1 MQVRILQSAPKKKL
15 GHSMGHAVS
24 PSQMKTADD
33 CLRMW
38 GYQQID
44 GIRSPGSAGT
54 ELGTLTHA
62 QLERYFQSIGTIYPD
77 ATALAGRIANS
88 GLALLPKPRPL
99 SPEWPGPEFQ
109 FNFTVDGCD
118 FRGTI
123 DLPYV
128 DDGVAVVLDHKT
140 LKDFRYCE
148 TSESLKVAYQ
158 RIIYSVAA
166 LRHFDTDLSRADWIY
181 YGTIPPHPS
190 KTVTYG
196 PEPADETL
204 GLFTDLV
211 LPKAKELVRLR
222 KFKSTDLPQNFQ
234 SCGKYGGCSF
244 RERCH
249 GVGKNARDTLNS
261 ISTTPK
267 TNEGTNAMPSL
278 FEQLKMQSK
287 TIAPP
292 PPIVDAPEPAA
303 PAPTTTTAGAGAAAT
318 KPIGGGLLGMFAK
331 KSEAKAEPEAKPD
344 EYLQGISDKAIAIA
358 NSVEPKL
365 AETATTELHKP
376 RHETQEFGK
385 LQSIEGSKQTIGTA
399 LEAEL
404 IKRMPNFSDE
414 NLLALV
420 EILQVNED

>member
-1 MQVRILQSAPKKKL
+1 MQVRIPQSAPKKKL
-15 GHSMGHAVS
+15 GHSMSHAVS

-190 KTVTYG
+190 KTVSYG

-249 GVGKNARDTLNS
+249 GVGKNARDTLNA
-261 ISTTPK
+261 IST
-267 TNEGTNAMPSL
+267 NAKHPAVGGVSERTTEMPSL
-278 FEQLKMQSK
+278 FEQLKAQSK

-303 PAPTTTTAGAGAAAT
+303 PTPAVEPAAAPTPTAAPAATT
-318 KPIGGGLLGMFAK
+318 KPIGGGLLGMFGK
-331 KSEAKAEPEAKPD
+331 KPEVKTEPEAKP
-344 EYLQGISDKAIAIA
+344 
-358 NSVEPKL
+358 EPGPESKPQDNTMVAHAMTKL
-365 AETATTELHKP
+365 AETGIEAVAL
-376 RHETQEFGK
+376 R
-385 LQSIEGSKQTIGTA
+385 SIEGSKQTIGTA